1 MKPRGQEIVVCYVD
15 SCIAYNI
22 VEGMLLES
30 VVLKREQPVSCLS
43 THPHTFDDLGFV
55 TCVHNMVKGMLLESV
70 VRKREQPV
78 SDSFTHCHTS

>member
-30 VVLKREQPVSCLS
+30 VVLKREQPVS
-43 THPHTFDDLGFV
+43 DA
-55 TCVHNMVKGMLLESV
+55 
-70 VRKREQPV
+70 
-78 SDSFTHCHTS
+78 FTPCYTS